1 MKTETLQS
9 AVIQIAVLLGFG
21 LSAAYFA
28 TNAASNLQSMGL
40 ATGFGFLDQT
50 AGFDISFT
58 VIPYDRENSTF
69 LRVLMV
75 GITNTLVVSLLGI
88 VLATILGT
96 AIGVFQLLDNWPLT
110 RVCRVYIEFAR
121 NVPLLLQLLFWYSGV
136 LATLPHQREGLS
148 LFDAVY
154 LNVRGLFIPWPEAT
168 PHTLPFALSVFI
180 GVTIWIV
187 LARRAR
193 IHREATGQSR
203 PGHLQGIAVLVVLC
217 VLTVATFGNPASW
230 IVPELKGFNFKG
242 GAWLPPEFVALL
254 LGLTL
259 YTAAFIAELVRG
271 GINAVPSGQREAAI
285 ALGLRPWRVMR
296 LVMIP
301 QAMRIIVPPL
311 TSQYLNMVKNSSLAV
326 AIAYPD
332 IVSVFTGTVLNQ
344 TGRAIEIV
352 AITMLFYLTISL
364 TISVFM
370 NWYNRRVALVGKES
384 S

>member
-1 MKTETLQS
+1 M
-9 AVIQIAVLLGFG
+9 LLGFG
-21 LSAAYFA
+21 LGAAYFA
-28 TNAASNLQSMGL
+28 TNAAVNLQSMGL
-40 ATGFGFLDQT
+40 ATGFGFLGQT

-58 VIPYDRENSTF
+58 VIPYDRESSSF
-69 LRVLMV
+69 FRVLLV
-75 GITNTLVVSLLGI
+75 GITNTLAVSLLGI

-110 RVCRVYIEFAR
+110 RVCRAYIELAR

-136 LATLPHQREGLS
+136 LATLPHQREGLA
-148 LFDAVY
+148 LFDAVH
-154 LNVRGLFIPWPEAT
+154 LNVRGLFIPWPERT
-168 PHTLPFALSVFI
+168 PASLPFALAVFV

-193 IHREATGQSR
+193 LHRIAMGVSR
-203 PGHLQGIAVLVVLC
+203 PGHLQGLAALAVLAG
-217 VLTVATFGNPASW
+217 LTLLAFGNPASW
-230 IVPELKGFNFKG
+230 SVPELAGFNFKG

-271 GINAVPSGQREAAI
+271 GINAVSSGQREAAM
-285 ALGLRPWRVMR
+285 ALGLKPWRVMR

-311 TSQYLNMVKNSSLAV
+311 TSQYLNLLKNSSLAV

-332 IVSVFTGTVLNQ
+332 IVSVFTGTALNQ

-352 AITMLFYLTISL
+352 AITMLFYLAISL
-364 TISVFM
+364 TISAFM
-370 NWYNRRVALVGKES
+370 NWYNRRVALVGKEAS
-384 S
+384 